1 MRRMAIVALLALLV
15 GVGWLAARAATDEPA
30 GEDQKPVLAKP
41 RNEGPEGTETAPD
54 EPKEPAPAPPAEKP
68 EKTLAKPVAKTTA
81 KTPEVADTSLLPPPP
96 LPDVPIPPI
105 PEVDKDPFKPG
116 LPPVRVNPPDVIE
129 EGKRLFNRE
138 GRLDV
143 DKIGRSIFV
152 FDGGDKPMYLLESAS
167 REYLE
172 KVTDYAKKKARWR
185 VSGIVTIY
193 GKQNFLLLTK
203 VVQIMPEEEQP

>member
-1 MRRMAIVALLALLV
+1 M
-15 GVGWLAARAATDEPA
+15 
-30 GEDQKPVLAKP
+30 GED
-41 RNEGPEGTETAPD
+41 
-54 EPKEPAPAPPAEKP
+54 KEPAQPAEAP
-68 EKTLAKPVAKTTA
+68 EKAPA
-81 KTPEVADTSLLPPPP
+81 KTPRKTPKAAPKNGTALEPPPP
-96 LPDVPIPPI
+96 LPDVEIPVI

-116 LPPVRVNPPDVIE
+116 LPPVRVKPPDILE

-143 DKIGRSIFV
+143 DKIGRAVFV
-152 FDGGDKPMYLLESAS
+152 FDSGDKPMYLLESAS

-172 KVTDYAKKKARWR
+172 KVTDYAKKTARWR
-185 VSGIVTIY
+185 VSGIVTVY

>member
-1 MRRMAIVALLALLV
+1 MRRTVVVVSLALLV
-15 GVGWLAARAATDEPA
+15 GVGWWA
-30 GEDQKPVLAKP
+30 GRIVLGEEAGDKGVLAKP
-41 RNEGPEGTETAPD
+41 RDMGEE
-54 EPKEPAPAPPAEKP
+54 KEPAQPADPDQAP
-68 EKTLAKPVAKTTA
+68 EKTPA
-81 KTPEVADTSLLPPPP
+81 KTPRKTPKVAPKGGTALEPPPP
-96 LPDVPIPPI
+96 LPDVEIPAI

-116 LPPVRVNPPDVIE
+116 LPPVRVKPPDILE

-143 DKIGRSIFV
+143 DKIGRAVFV
-152 FDGGDKPMYLLESAS
+152 FDSGDKPMYLLESAS

-172 KVTDYAKKKARWR
+172 KVTDYAKKTARWR
-185 VSGIVTIY
+185 VSGIVTVY